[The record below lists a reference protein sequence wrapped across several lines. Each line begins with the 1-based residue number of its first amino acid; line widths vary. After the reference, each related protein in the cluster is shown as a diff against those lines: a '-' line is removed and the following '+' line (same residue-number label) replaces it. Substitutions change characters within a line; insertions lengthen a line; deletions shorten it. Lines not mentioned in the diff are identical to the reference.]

1 MEKPVSNVLDTLP
14 AQYRSLVIEVIG
26 EEDRALLVSLG
37 THDEPNREERLAVL
51 DILSSEFSRNLL
63 PDDEPTQRRRDID
76 DALGAFL
83 LRWPVEFEYPVDTLP
98 AQFRSLFIEVIG
110 AKDAD
115 LLASLSSQGEPSQG
129 ERRAVE
135 EILSTEFSRNLRTD
149 YEPTERGRDID
160 NMLGALLLRWP
171 IESE

>member
-1 MEKPVSNVLDTLP
+1 VS
-14 AQYRSLVIEVIG
+14 
-26 EEDRALLVSLG
+26 
-37 THDEPNREERLAVL
+37 

-63 PDDEPTQRRRDID
+63 PDDEPTQRGRDID

-110 AKDAD
+110 EKDSD
-115 LLASLSSQGEPSQG
+115 LLASLSSHDEPSQG

-160 NMLGALLLRWP
+160 NMLGAFLLRWP